1 MASRLQ
7 CFILALPL
15 VLLSTPLLAQNSAER
30 ALEDIVSPDLQRRE
44 INQAKIDSE
53 IFELGFFAGL
63 ISIEDFGTNTVYG
76 GRLAIHVTEDL
87 FVEATLGRSALQ
99 ETSYETLSGD
109 TRLLSDA
116 ERRLT
121 YYNLALGV
129 NLFPGELYLGRWAFN
144 NSFYLLGG
152 AGNSLFADNEYFT
165 YHFGGG
171 LRLFLTDWL
180 ALRVDVRNHVLT
192 HNLFGVE
199 KSIQNL
205 ETHMGLTVYF

>member
-7 CFILALPL
+7 RFILALPL
-15 VLLSTPLLAQNSAER
+15 MFTGAPLLAQSDAER
-30 ALEDIVSPDLQRRE
+30 VLGDIISPDLERRE
-44 INQAKIDSE
+44 INEAKIDTE
-53 IFELGFFAGL
+53 NFEGGVFAGV
-63 ISIEDFGTNTVYG
+63 ISIEDFGSNAVYG
-76 GRLAIHVTEDL
+76 GRLAVHVTEDL
-87 FVEATLGRSALQ
+87 FIEATLGQSELQ

-116 ERRLT
+116 QRRLT

-129 NLFPGELYLGRWAFN
+129 NLFPGEVYLGRWAFN
-144 NSFYLLGG
+144 NSFYLIGG

-165 YHFGGG
+165 FHFGGG

-180 ALRVDVRNHVLT
+180 ALRMDVRNHVLT
-192 HNLFGVE
+192 HNLFGDE

-205 ETHMGLTVYF
+205 ETHLGLSVFF